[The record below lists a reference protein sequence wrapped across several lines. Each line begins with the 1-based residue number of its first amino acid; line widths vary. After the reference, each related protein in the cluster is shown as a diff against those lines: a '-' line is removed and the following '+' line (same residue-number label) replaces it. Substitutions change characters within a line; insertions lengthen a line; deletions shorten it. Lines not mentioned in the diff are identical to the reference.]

1 MVDEVRSGSSYISNN
16 DMGVHFGV
24 GKATSVDYVEVRWPS
39 GLAERFANPKVDS
52 IVTLTEGR
60 GDPVKQV
67 VKPATN

>member
-1 MVDEVRSGSSYISNN
+1 
-16 DMGVHFGV
+16 
-24 GKATSVDYVEVRWPS
+24 VRWPS

-60 GDPVKQV
+60 GDPVKEV